1 MKFSKDF
8 KKPDPIP
15 EKSISR
21 AVELMKTGQLYRY
34 SVLNDESD
42 DQLGT
47 EVAKFESEFSSYTG
61 HKYAIAVNSCGSAIF
76 LALKALGVEN
86 EDKVLTNS
94 FTFTAVPSSI
104 VHAGGIPVYVECNS
118 EYIIDL
124 DDLKDKIQA
133 NPDVKYFVLSHMRG
147 HISDLDRIK
156 DICDQAGIYLIEDCA
171 HSLGAEWN
179 GKLVGH
185 HAQVAC
191 FSSQSY
197 KLLNSGEGGV
207 IATNN
212 HKVAAY
218 CILAAGS
225 YENLYEKHINR
236 PSDNDL
242 FEKLKFTVPNFSLR
256 MSNLTAVVLREQ
268 LKSLN
273 EKVSQHRVK
282 YDLLAEILSSA
293 ININLP
299 SPLPEVMRAP
309 NSLQFNLIGLTP
321 KQVDEFVQQ
330 TAQRGVKIQ
339 IFGAKDNARYY
350 KNWQY
355 SFQEIP
361 NLEKTDSIIS
371 FAADL
376 RISLSFDTNDLNRI
390 GYIIKD
396 VLYKINSETNL
407 KDYPG
412 GLTDHFQNTE
422 EIQTKYDTWVASY
435 DREHH
440 DNGWMILLNRVA
452 YILNSHFK
460 NDDLILDIGCG
471 TGLFGRELSSY
482 GFRNIQG
489 LDLSQKS
496 LEISSKLNLY
506 QDLHQAELGKTLD
519 FADNTFDALV
529 STGVF
534 TRNQIPLNAFEELIR
549 ILKPGG
555 IFGVVFRVEDNDFY
569 YHRIKDYC
577 QEKILQEIFKERI
590 SVLKSCNHELVI
602 VQHL

>member
-1 MKFSKDF
+1 M
-8 KKPDPIP
+8 
-15 EKSISR
+15 
-21 AVELMKTGQLYRY
+21 
-34 SVLNDESD
+34 
-42 DQLGT
+42 
-47 EVAKFESEFSSYTG
+47 AKFESEFSSYTG

-124 DDLKDKIQA
+124 EDLKDKIQA

-179 GKLVGH
+179 GDLVGH

-207 IATNN
+207 VATNN
-212 HKVAAY
+212 QKVAAY

-268 LKSLN
+268 LKGLN
-273 EKVSQHRVK
+273 EKVSQYRVK

-299 SPLPEVMRAP
+299 SPLEEVTRAP

-321 KQVDEFVQQ
+321 KQVDEFAQQ
-330 TAQRGVKIQ
+330 TAQRGVKIE
-339 IFGAKDNARYY
+339 IFGTKDNARYY

-355 SFQEIP
+355 SFEEVP
-361 NLEKTDSIIS
+361 NLERTDSVIS

-407 KDYPG
+407 KDYPT
-412 GLTDHFQNTE
+412 GLTDYFENTE

-555 IFGVVFRVEDNDFY
+555 IFAVVFRVEDNDFY
-569 YHRIKDYC
+569 YHKIKDYC
-577 QEKILQEIFKERI
+577 EEKILQEIFKERI